1 MTSLSPY
8 GTIGAETSSPVA
20 AQYAAD
26 LVSFSMRSIWAVV
39 FSFINFFVSA
49 VCHELQRG
57 VGALMQN
64 QSALVTYNQLSTLPG
79 SPPPPVL
86 ALQRVATVDFP
97 AGSWYTTHRVSHGV
111 SAASR

>member
-8 GTIGAETSSPVA
+8 DTIGAETSSPVA

-49 VCHELQRG
+49 VCHGLQRG

-64 QSALVTYNQLSTLPG
+64 QSALVNYTNCQPC
-79 SPPPPVL
+79 PVPL
-86 ALQRVATVDFP
+86 
-97 AGSWYTTHRVSHGV
+97 HRPF
-111 SAASR
+111 